1 MSQDPNLRQAAA
13 LTNTVGQIGCVT
25 GIVALVIIGVA
36 FGAGWLLDDFLG
48 NERKIFTVIFMLGS
62 FPVTL
67 WAMIRLSLWMIGK
80 AIEVRLDGPD
90 PITEPVVLGGLPE
103 SFEHRGGPVEGD
115 ELRVGEPA
123 PWGRDAGSAG

>member
-13 LTNTVGQIGCVT
+13 LTNTVGQVGCVT

-36 FGAGWLLDDFLG
+36 FGAGWFLDDFLG

-67 WAMIRLSLWMIGK
+67 YAMVRISLWMVGK
-80 AIEVRLDGPD
+80 ANK
-90 PITEPVVLGGLPE
+90 T
-103 SFEHRGGPVEGD
+103 VEQINQED
-115 ELRVGEPA
+115 KDKTA
-123 PWGRDAGSAG
+123 I

>member
-13 LTNTVGQIGCVT
+13 LTNTVGQVGCVT

-67 WAMIRLSLWMIGK
+67 YAMVRISLWMVGK
-80 AIEVRLDGPD
+80 ANR
-90 PITEPVVLGGLPE
+90 T
-103 SFEHRGGPVEGD
+103 VERINQEEKD
-115 ELRVGEPA
+115 KTTL
-123 PWGRDAGSAG
+123 